1 MNNEQKPYDFM
12 KEVVRK
18 QPVDKAEL
26 LKKAGIL
33 IGSALAFGVIAA
45 FAFAAVSPYAQDI
58 FGSEESPKV
67 DIPADDAPED
77 TGEAQ
82 AAAEDAAGEQAQ
94 AVVETPA
101 ATLTLDQYRELY
113 SSMMDVADT
122 AEKSIVTV
130 IGLTNNT
137 DWFNQS
143 YESQRQ
149 LSGLVIANNGQDL
162 FIATEYRIVEN
173 VERIQVKFWN
183 ETQVD
188 ARYLKHDPHTGLA
201 VLKVPLS
208 SLSAEAAAGIPAA
221 MFGNSYSVTQG
232 EPVMAVG
239 SPAGYPD
246 AVSYGAVTS
255 LDNVVSTVDG
265 EYDILITDITG
276 SSEGS
281 GVLINLQGEV
291 IGLISQSFAGSG
303 GNTVAAVGISQIK
316 PLLERLSNSEPLIYS
331 GITGQDVTAAVSE
344 KTGIPE
350 GIWVDTVQADSPAML
365 AGIQS
370 GDVIVKVDE
379 EDVTTMSKY
388 QDYLES
394 CSQDQV
400 IRITALRKGT
410 EGYVEITFDVTL
422 GAL

>member
-1 MNNEQKPYDFM
+1 M

-33 IGSALAFGVIAA
+33 LGSAAAFGVIAA
-45 FAFAAVSPYAQDI
+45 FAFAAVSPYAQSV
-58 FGSEESPKV
+58 FGTDKSAKV
-67 DIPADDAPED
+67 DIPADDIPEEEETVQNTED
-77 TGEAQ
+77 AEADQTQNLQ
-82 AAAEDAAGEQAQ
+82 AA
-94 AVVETPA
+94 PA
-101 ATLTLDQYRELY
+101 AALTLDQYKDLY
-113 SSMMDVADT
+113 SSMMDVAKT
-122 AEKSIVTV
+122 AQKSIVTV
-130 IGLTNNT
+130 IGLANNT

-149 LSGLVIANNGQDL
+149 LSGLVVANNGQDL

-183 ETQVD
+183 DTQVD
-188 ARYLKHDPHTGLA
+188 ARYLKHDPNTGLA

-208 SLSAEAAAGIPAA
+208 SLSAEDAADIPAA
-221 MFGNSYSVTQG
+221 AFGNSYSVKQG
-232 EPVMAVG
+232 DPVIAVG
-239 SPAGYPD
+239 SPAGYPS

-255 LDNVVSTVDG
+255 MDNVISTVDG
-265 EYDILITDITG
+265 EYKMLNTDIAG

-281 GVLINLQGEV
+281 GVLINLEGQIV
-291 IGLISQSFAGSG
+291 GLISQNFAGNT
-303 GNTVAAVGISQIK
+303 GNTVAAIGISQIK
-316 PLLERLSNSEPLIYS
+316 PLLERLSNNEPLVYS
-331 GITGQDVTAAVSE
+331 GITGQDVTAEVSE

-350 GIWVDTVQADSPAML
+350 GIWVDTVKADSPAML

-370 GDVIVKVDE
+370 GDVIIKAD
-379 EDVTTMSKY
+379 DTDTTTMSKY

-394 CSQDQV
+394 CSQNQV
-400 IRITALRKGT
+400 IQITALRKGT
-410 EGYVEITFDVTL
+410 EGYVEIVFDVTL

>member
-1 MNNEQKPYDFM
+1 M

-33 IGSALAFGVIAA
+33 LGSAAAFGVIAA
-45 FAFAAVSPYAQDI
+45 FAFAAVSPYAQSV
-58 FGSEESPKV
+58 FGTDKSAKI
-67 DIPADDAPED
+67 DIPADDIPEEEETVQNTED
-77 TGEAQ
+77 AETDQTQNLQ
-82 AAAEDAAGEQAQ
+82 AA
-94 AVVETPA
+94 PA
-101 ATLTLDQYRELY
+101 AALTLDQYKDLY
-113 SSMMDVADT
+113 SSMMDVAKT
-122 AEKSIVTV
+122 AQKSIVTV
-130 IGLTNNT
+130 IGLANNT

-149 LSGLVIANNGQDL
+149 LSGLVVANNGQDL

-183 ETQVD
+183 DTQVD
-188 ARYLKHDPHTGLA
+188 ARYLKHDPNTGLA

-208 SLSAEAAAGIPAA
+208 SLSAEDAADIPAA
-221 MFGNSYSVTQG
+221 AFGNSYSVKQG
-232 EPVMAVG
+232 DPVIAVG
-239 SPAGYPD
+239 SPAGYPS

-255 LDNVVSTVDG
+255 MDNVISTVDG
-265 EYDILITDITG
+265 EYKMLNTDIAG

-281 GVLINLQGEV
+281 GVLINLEGQIV
-291 IGLISQSFAGSG
+291 GLISQNFAGNT
-303 GNTVAAVGISQIK
+303 GNTVAAIGISQIK
-316 PLLERLSNSEPLIYS
+316 PLLERLSNNEPLIYS
-331 GITGQDVTAAVSE
+331 GITGQDVTAEVSE

-350 GIWVDTVQADSPAML
+350 GIWVDTVKADSPAML

-370 GDVIVKVDE
+370 GDVIIKAD
-379 EDVTTMSKY
+379 DTDTTTMSKY

-394 CSQDQV
+394 CSQNQV
-400 IRITALRKGT
+400 IQITALRKGT
-410 EGYVEITFDVTL
+410 EGYVEIVFDVTL

>member
-1 MNNEQKPYDFM
+1 M

-33 IGSALAFGVIAA
+33 LGSAAAFGVIAA
-45 FAFAAVSPYAQDI
+45 FAFAAVSPYAQSV
-58 FGSEESPKV
+58 FGTDKSAKV
-67 DIPADDAPED
+67 DIPADDIPEEEETVQNTED
-77 TGEAQ
+77 AEADQTQNLQ
-82 AAAEDAAGEQAQ
+82 AA
-94 AVVETPA
+94 PA
-101 ATLTLDQYRELY
+101 AALTLDQYKDLY
-113 SSMMDVADT
+113 SSMMDVAKT
-122 AEKSIVTV
+122 AQKSIVTV
-130 IGLTNNT
+130 IGLANNT

-149 LSGLVIANNGQDL
+149 LSGLVVANNGQDL

-183 ETQVD
+183 DTQVD
-188 ARYLKHDPHTGLA
+188 ARYLKHDPNTGLA

-208 SLSAEAAAGIPAA
+208 SLSAEDAADIPAA
-221 MFGNSYSVTQG
+221 AFGNSYSVKQG
-232 EPVMAVG
+232 DPVIAVG
-239 SPAGYPD
+239 SPAGYPS

-255 LDNVVSTVDG
+255 MDNVISTVDG
-265 EYDILITDITG
+265 EYKMLNTDIAG

-281 GVLINLQGEV
+281 GVLINLEGQIV
-291 IGLISQSFAGSG
+291 GLISQNFAGNT
-303 GNTVAAVGISQIK
+303 GNTVAAIGISQIK
-316 PLLERLSNSEPLIYS
+316 PLLERLSNNEPLIYS
-331 GITGQDVTAAVSE
+331 GITGQDVTAEVSE

-350 GIWVDTVQADSPAML
+350 GIWVDTVKADSPAML

-370 GDVIVKVDE
+370 GDVIIKAD
-379 EDVTTMSKY
+379 DTDTTTMSKY

-394 CSQDQV
+394 CSQNQV
-400 IRITALRKGT
+400 IQITALRKGT
-410 EGYVEITFDVTL
+410 EGYVEIVFDVTL

>member
-1 MNNEQKPYDFM
+1 M

-33 IGSALAFGVIAA
+33 LGSAAAFGVIAA
-45 FAFAAVSPYAQDI
+45 FAFAAVSPYAQSV
-58 FGSEESPKV
+58 FGTDKSAKV
-67 DIPADDAPED
+67 DIPADDIPEEEETVQNTED
-77 TGEAQ
+77 AEADQTQNLQ
-82 AAAEDAAGEQAQ
+82 AA
-94 AVVETPA
+94 PA
-101 ATLTLDQYRELY
+101 AALTLDQYKDLY
-113 SSMMDVADT
+113 SSMMDVAKT
-122 AEKSIVTV
+122 AQKSIVTV
-130 IGLTNNT
+130 IGLANNT

-149 LSGLVIANNGQDL
+149 LSGLVVANNGQDL

-183 ETQVD
+183 DTQVD
-188 ARYLKHDPHTGLA
+188 ARYLKHDPNTGLA
-201 VLKVPLS
+201 VLKVQLS
-208 SLSAEAAAGIPAA
+208 SLSAEAAANIAA
-221 MFGNSYSVTQG
+221 ATFGNSYSVMQG
-232 EPVMAVG
+232 DPVIAVG
-239 SPAGYPD
+239 SPAGYPY

-255 LDNVVSTVDG
+255 MDNVISTVDG
-265 EYDILITDITG
+265 EYKMLNTDIAG

-281 GVLINLQGEV
+281 GVLINLEGQIV
-291 IGLISQSFAGSG
+291 GLISQNFAGNT
-303 GNTVAAVGISQIK
+303 GNTVAAIGISQIK
-316 PLLERLSNSEPLIYS
+316 PLLERLSNNEPLIYS
-331 GITGQDVTAAVSE
+331 GITGQDVTAEVSE

-370 GDVIVKVDE
+370 GDVIIKAD
-379 EDVTTMSKY
+379 DTDTTTMSKY

-394 CSQDQV
+394 CSQNQV
-400 IRITALRKGT
+400 IQITALRKGT
-410 EGYVEITFDVTL
+410 EGYVEIVFDVTL

>member
-33 IGSALAFGVIAA
+33 LGSAAAFGVIAA
-45 FAFAAVSPYAQDI
+45 FAFAAVSPYAQSV
-58 FGSEESPKV
+58 FGTDKSAKV
-67 DIPADDAPED
+67 DIPADDIPEEEETVQNTED
-77 TGEAQ
+77 AEADQTQNLQ
-82 AAAEDAAGEQAQ
+82 AA
-94 AVVETPA
+94 PA
-101 ATLTLDQYRELY
+101 ATLTLDQYKDLY
-113 SSMMDVADT
+113 SSMMDVAKT
-122 AEKSIVTV
+122 AQKSIVTV
-130 IGLTNNT
+130 IGLANNT

-149 LSGLVIANNGQDL
+149 LAGLVVANNGQDL

-183 ETQVD
+183 DTQVD
-188 ARYLKHDPHTGLA
+188 ARYLKHDPNTGLA

-208 SLSAEAAAGIPAA
+208 SLSAEDAADIPAA
-221 MFGNSYSVTQG
+221 AFGNSYSVKQG
-232 EPVMAVG
+232 DPVIAVG
-239 SPAGYPD
+239 SPAGYPS

-255 LDNVVSTVDG
+255 MDNVISTVDG
-265 EYDILITDITG
+265 EYKMLNTDIAG

-281 GVLINLQGEV
+281 GVLINLEGQIV
-291 IGLISQSFAGSG
+291 GLISQNFAGNT
-303 GNTVAAVGISQIK
+303 GNTVAAIGISQIK
-316 PLLERLSNSEPLIYS
+316 PLLERLSNNEPLIYS
-331 GITGQDVTAAVSE
+331 GITGQDVTAEVSE

-350 GIWVDTVQADSPAML
+350 GIWVDTVKADSPAML

-370 GDVIVKVDE
+370 GDVIIKAD
-379 EDVTTMSKY
+379 DTDTTTMSKY

-394 CSQDQV
+394 CSQNQV
-400 IRITALRKGT
+400 IQITALRKGT
-410 EGYVEITFDVTL
+410 EGYVEIVFDVTL

>member
-33 IGSALAFGVIAA
+33 LGSAAAFGVIAA
-45 FAFAAVSPYAQDI
+45 FAFAAVSPYAQSV
-58 FGSEESPKV
+58 FGTDKSAKI
-67 DIPADDAPED
+67 DIPADDIPEEEETVQNTED
-77 TGEAQ
+77 AEPDQTQNLQ
-82 AAAEDAAGEQAQ
+82 AA
-94 AVVETPA
+94 PA
-101 ATLTLDQYRELY
+101 AALTLDQYKDLY
-113 SSMMDVADT
+113 SSMMDVAKT
-122 AEKSIVTV
+122 AQKSIVTV
-130 IGLTNNT
+130 IGLANNT

-149 LSGLVIANNGQDL
+149 LSGLVVANNGQDL

-183 ETQVD
+183 DTQVD
-188 ARYLKHDPHTGLA
+188 ARYLKHDPNTGLA

-208 SLSAEAAAGIPAA
+208 SLSAEDAADIPAA
-221 MFGNSYSVTQG
+221 AFGNSYSVKQG
-232 EPVMAVG
+232 DPVIAVG
-239 SPAGYPD
+239 SPAGYPS

-255 LDNVVSTVDG
+255 MDNVISTVDG
-265 EYDILITDITG
+265 EYKMLNTDIAG

-281 GVLINLQGEV
+281 GVLINLEGQIV
-291 IGLISQSFAGSG
+291 GLISQNFAGNT
-303 GNTVAAVGISQIK
+303 GNTVAAIGISQIK
-316 PLLERLSNSEPLIYS
+316 PLLERLSNNEPLIYS
-331 GITGQDVTAAVSE
+331 GITGQDVTAEVSE

-350 GIWVDTVQADSPAML
+350 GIWVDTVKADSPAML

-370 GDVIVKVDE
+370 GDVIIKAD
-379 EDVTTMSKY
+379 DTDTTTMSKY

-394 CSQDQV
+394 CSQNQV
-400 IRITALRKGT
+400 IQITALRKGT
-410 EGYVEITFDVTL
+410 EGYVEIVFDVTL

>member
-33 IGSALAFGVIAA
+33 LGSAAAFGVIAA
-45 FAFAAVSPYAQDI
+45 FAFAAVSPYAQSV
-58 FGSEESPKV
+58 FGTDKSAKI
-67 DIPADDAPED
+67 DIPADDIPEEEETVQNTED
-77 TGEAQ
+77 AETDQTQNLQ
-82 AAAEDAAGEQAQ
+82 AA
-94 AVVETPA
+94 PA
-101 ATLTLDQYRELY
+101 AALTLDQYKDLY
-113 SSMMDVADT
+113 SSMMDVAKT
-122 AEKSIVTV
+122 AQKSIVTV
-130 IGLTNNT
+130 IGLANNT

-149 LSGLVIANNGQDL
+149 LSGLVVANNGQDL

-183 ETQVD
+183 DTQVD
-188 ARYLKHDPHTGLA
+188 ARYLKHDPNTGLA

-208 SLSAEAAAGIPAA
+208 SLSAEDAADIPAA
-221 MFGNSYSVTQG
+221 AFGNSYSVKQG
-232 EPVMAVG
+232 DPVIAVG
-239 SPAGYPD
+239 SPAGYPS

-255 LDNVVSTVDG
+255 MDNVISTVDG
-265 EYDILITDITG
+265 EYKMLNTDIAG

-281 GVLINLQGEV
+281 GVLINLEGQIV
-291 IGLISQSFAGSG
+291 GLISQNFAGNT
-303 GNTVAAVGISQIK
+303 GNTVAAIGISQIK
-316 PLLERLSNSEPLIYS
+316 PLLERLSNNEPLIYS
-331 GITGQDVTAAVSE
+331 GITGQDVTAEVSE

-350 GIWVDTVQADSPAML
+350 GIWVDTVKADSPAML

-370 GDVIVKVDE
+370 GDVIIKAD
-379 EDVTTMSKY
+379 DTDTTTMSKY

-394 CSQDQV
+394 CSQNQV
-400 IRITALRKGT
+400 IQITALRKGT
-410 EGYVEITFDVTL
+410 EGYVEIVFDVTL

>member
-33 IGSALAFGVIAA
+33 LGSAAAFGVIAA
-45 FAFAAVSPYAQDI
+45 FAFAAVSPYAQSV
-58 FGSEESPKV
+58 FGTDKSAKV
-67 DIPADDAPED
+67 DIPADDIPEEEETVQNTED
-77 TGEAQ
+77 AEADQTQNLQ
-82 AAAEDAAGEQAQ
+82 AA
-94 AVVETPA
+94 PA
-101 ATLTLDQYRELY
+101 AALTLDQYKDLY
-113 SSMMDVADT
+113 SSMMDVAKT
-122 AEKSIVTV
+122 AQKSIVTV
-130 IGLTNNT
+130 IGLANNT

-149 LSGLVIANNGQDL
+149 LSGLVVANNGQDL

-183 ETQVD
+183 DTQVD
-188 ARYLKHDPHTGLA
+188 ARYLKHDPNTGLA

-208 SLSAEAAAGIPAA
+208 SLSAEDAADIPAA
-221 MFGNSYSVTQG
+221 TFGNSYSVKQG
-232 EPVMAVG
+232 DPVIAVG
-239 SPAGYPD
+239 SPAGYPS

-255 LDNVVSTVDG
+255 MDNVISTVDG
-265 EYDILITDITG
+265 EYKMLNTDIAG

-281 GVLINLQGEV
+281 GVLINLEGQIV
-291 IGLISQSFAGSG
+291 GLISQNFAGNT
-303 GNTVAAVGISQIK
+303 GNTVAAIGISQIK
-316 PLLERLSNSEPLIYS
+316 PVLERLSNNEPLIYS
-331 GITGQDVTAAVSE
+331 GITGQDVTAEVSE

-350 GIWVDTVQADSPAML
+350 GIWVDTVKADSPAML

-370 GDVIVKVDE
+370 GDVIIKAD
-379 EDVTTMSKY
+379 DTDTTTMSKY

-394 CSQDQV
+394 CSQNQV
-400 IRITALRKGT
+400 IQITALRKGT
-410 EGYVEITFDVTL
+410 EGYVEIVFDVTL

>member
-33 IGSALAFGVIAA
+33 LGSAAAFGVIAA
-45 FAFAAVSPYAQDI
+45 FAFAAVSPYAQSV
-58 FGSEESPKV
+58 FGTDKSAKV
-67 DIPADDAPED
+67 DIPADDIPEEEETVQNTED
-77 TGEAQ
+77 AEADQTQNLQ
-82 AAAEDAAGEQAQ
+82 AA
-94 AVVETPA
+94 PA
-101 ATLTLDQYRELY
+101 ATLTLDQYKDLY
-113 SSMMDVADT
+113 SSMMDVAKT
-122 AEKSIVTV
+122 AQKSIVTV
-130 IGLTNNT
+130 IGLANNT

-149 LSGLVIANNGQDL
+149 LSGLVVANNGQDL

-183 ETQVD
+183 DTQVD
-188 ARYLKHDPHTGLA
+188 ARYLKHDPNTGLA

-208 SLSAEAAAGIPAA
+208 SLSAEDAADIPAA
-221 MFGNSYSVTQG
+221 TFGNSYSVKQG
-232 EPVMAVG
+232 DPVIAVG
-239 SPAGYPD
+239 SPAGYPS

-255 LDNVVSTVDG
+255 MDNVISTVDG
-265 EYDILITDITG
+265 EYKMLNTDIAG

-281 GVLINLQGEV
+281 GVLINLEGQIV
-291 IGLISQSFAGSG
+291 GLISQNFAGNT
-303 GNTVAAVGISQIK
+303 GNTVAAIGISQIK
-316 PLLERLSNSEPLIYS
+316 PLLERLSNNEPLIYS
-331 GITGQDVTAAVSE
+331 GITGQDVTAEVSE

-350 GIWVDTVQADSPAML
+350 GIWVDTVKADSPAML

-370 GDVIVKVDE
+370 GDVIIKAD
-379 EDVTTMSKY
+379 DTDTTTMSKY

-394 CSQDQV
+394 CSQNQV
-400 IRITALRKGT
+400 IQITALRKGT
-410 EGYVEITFDVTL
+410 EGYVEIVFDVTL

>member
-33 IGSALAFGVIAA
+33 LGSAAAFGVIAA
-45 FAFAAVSPYAQDI
+45 FAFAAVSPYAQSV
-58 FGSEESPKV
+58 FGTDKSAKV
-67 DIPADDAPED
+67 DIPADDIPEEEETVQNTED
-77 TGEAQ
+77 AEADQTQNLQ
-82 AAAEDAAGEQAQ
+82 AA
-94 AVVETPA
+94 PA
-101 ATLTLDQYRELY
+101 ATLTLDQYKDLY
-113 SSMMDVADT
+113 SSMMDVAKT
-122 AEKSIVTV
+122 AQKSIVTV
-130 IGLTNNT
+130 IGLANNT

-149 LSGLVIANNGQDL
+149 LSGLVVANNGQDL

-183 ETQVD
+183 DTQVD
-188 ARYLKHDPHTGLA
+188 ARYLKHDPNTGLA

-208 SLSAEAAAGIPAA
+208 SLSAEDAADIPAA
-221 MFGNSYSVTQG
+221 TFGNSYSVKQG
-232 EPVMAVG
+232 DPVIAVG
-239 SPAGYPD
+239 SPAGYPS

-255 LDNVVSTVDG
+255 MDNVISTVDG
-265 EYDILITDITG
+265 EYKMLNTDIAG

-281 GVLINLQGEV
+281 GVLINLEGQIV
-291 IGLISQSFAGSG
+291 GLISQNFAGNT
-303 GNTVAAVGISQIK
+303 GNTVAAIGISQIK
-316 PLLERLSNSEPLIYS
+316 PLLERLSNNEPLIYS
-331 GITGQDVTAAVSE
+331 GITGQDVTAEVSE

-350 GIWVDTVQADSPAML
+350 GIWVDTVKADSPAML

-370 GDVIVKVDE
+370 GDVIIKAD
-379 EDVTTMSKY
+379 DTDTTTMSKY

-394 CSQDQV
+394 CSQNQV
-400 IRITALRKGT
+400 VQITALRKGT
-410 EGYVEITFDVTL
+410 EGYVEIVFDVTL

>member
-33 IGSALAFGVIAA
+33 LGSAAAFGVIAA
-45 FAFAAVSPYAQDI
+45 FAFAAVSPYAQSV
-58 FGSEESPKV
+58 FGTDKSAKV
-67 DIPADDAPED
+67 DIPADDIPEEEETVQNTED
-77 TGEAQ
+77 AEADQTQNLQ
-82 AAAEDAAGEQAQ
+82 AA
-94 AVVETPA
+94 PA
-101 ATLTLDQYRELY
+101 ATLTLDQYKDLY
-113 SSMMDVADT
+113 SSMMDVAKT
-122 AEKSIVTV
+122 AQKSIVTV
-130 IGLTNNT
+130 IGLANNT

-149 LSGLVIANNGQDL
+149 LAGLVVANNGQDL

-183 ETQVD
+183 DTQVD
-188 ARYLKHDPHTGLA
+188 ARYLKHDPNTGLA

-208 SLSAEAAAGIPAA
+208 SLSAEDAADIPAA
-221 MFGNSYSVTQG
+221 TFGNSYSVKQG
-232 EPVMAVG
+232 DPVIAVG
-239 SPAGYPD
+239 SPAGYPS

-255 LDNVVSTVDG
+255 MDNVISTVDG
-265 EYDILITDITG
+265 EYKMLNTDIAG

-281 GVLINLQGEV
+281 GVLINLEGQIV
-291 IGLISQSFAGSG
+291 GLISQNFAGNT
-303 GNTVAAVGISQIK
+303 GNTVAAIGISQIK
-316 PLLERLSNSEPLIYS
+316 PLLERLSNNEPLIYS
-331 GITGQDVTAAVSE
+331 GITGQDVTAEVSE

-350 GIWVDTVQADSPAML
+350 GIWVDTVKADSPAML

-370 GDVIVKVDE
+370 GDVIIKAD
-379 EDVTTMSKY
+379 DTDTTTMSKY

-394 CSQDQV
+394 CSQNQV
-400 IRITALRKGT
+400 IQITALRKGT
-410 EGYVEITFDVTL
+410 EGYVEIVFDVTL

>member
-33 IGSALAFGVIAA
+33 LGSAAAFGVIAA
-45 FAFAAVSPYAQDI
+45 FAFAAVSPYAQSV
-58 FGSEESPKV
+58 FGTDKSAKV
-67 DIPADDAPED
+67 DIPADDIPEEEETVQNTED
-77 TGEAQ
+77 AEADQTQNLQ
-82 AAAEDAAGEQAQ
+82 AA
-94 AVVETPA
+94 PA
-101 ATLTLDQYRELY
+101 AALTLDQYKDLY
-113 SSMMDVADT
+113 SSMMDVAKT
-122 AEKSIVTV
+122 AQKSIVTV
-130 IGLTNNT
+130 IGLANNT

-149 LSGLVIANNGQDL
+149 LSGLVVANNGQDL

-183 ETQVD
+183 DTQVD
-188 ARYLKHDPHTGLA
+188 ARYLKHDPNTGLA

-208 SLSAEAAAGIPAA
+208 SLSAEDAADIPAA
-221 MFGNSYSVTQG
+221 AFGNSYSVKQG
-232 EPVMAVG
+232 DPVIAVG
-239 SPAGYPD
+239 SPAGYPS

-255 LDNVVSTVDG
+255 MDNVISTVDG
-265 EYDILITDITG
+265 EYKMLNTDIAG

-281 GVLINLQGEV
+281 GVLINLEGQIV
-291 IGLISQSFAGSG
+291 GLISQNFAGNT
-303 GNTVAAVGISQIK
+303 GNTVAAIGISQIK
-316 PLLERLSNSEPLIYS
+316 PLLEKLSNNEPLVYS
-331 GITGQDVTAAVSE
+331 GITGQDVTAEVSE

-350 GIWVDTVQADSPAML
+350 GIWVDTVKADSPAML

-370 GDVIVKVDE
+370 GDVIIKAD
-379 EDVTTMSKY
+379 DTDTTTMSKY

-394 CSQDQV
+394 CSQNQV
-400 IRITALRKGT
+400 IQITALRKGT
-410 EGYVEITFDVTL
+410 EGYVEIVFDVTL

>member
-33 IGSALAFGVIAA
+33 LGSAAAFGVIAA
-45 FAFAAVSPYAQDI
+45 FAFAAVSPYAQSV
-58 FGSEESPKV
+58 FGTDKSAKV
-67 DIPADDAPED
+67 DIPADDIPEEEETVQNTED
-77 TGEAQ
+77 AEADQTQNLQ
-82 AAAEDAAGEQAQ
+82 AA
-94 AVVETPA
+94 PA
-101 ATLTLDQYRELY
+101 AALTLDQYKDLY
-113 SSMMDVADT
+113 SSMMDVAKT
-122 AEKSIVTV
+122 AQKSIVTV
-130 IGLTNNT
+130 IGLANNT

-149 LSGLVIANNGQDL
+149 LSGLVVANNGQDL

-183 ETQVD
+183 DTQVD
-188 ARYLKHDPHTGLA
+188 ARYLKHDPNTGLA

-208 SLSAEAAAGIPAA
+208 SLSAEDAADIPAA
-221 MFGNSYSVTQG
+221 AFGNSYSVKQG
-232 EPVMAVG
+232 DPVIAVG
-239 SPAGYPD
+239 SPAGYPS

-255 LDNVVSTVDG
+255 MDNVISTVDG
-265 EYDILITDITG
+265 EYKMLNTDIAG

-281 GVLINLQGEV
+281 GVLINLEGQIV
-291 IGLISQSFAGSG
+291 GLISQNFAGNT
-303 GNTVAAVGISQIK
+303 GNTVAAIGISQIK
-316 PLLERLSNSEPLIYS
+316 PLLERLSNNEPLIYS
-331 GITGQDVTAAVSE
+331 GITGQDVTAEVSE

-350 GIWVDTVQADSPAML
+350 GIWVDTVKADSPAML

-370 GDVIVKVDE
+370 GDVIIKAD
-379 EDVTTMSKY
+379 DTDTTTMSKY

-394 CSQDQV
+394 CSQNQV
-400 IRITALRKGT
+400 IQITALRKGT
-410 EGYVEITFDVTL
+410 EGYVEIVFDVTL

>member
-33 IGSALAFGVIAA
+33 LGSAAAFGVIAA
-45 FAFAAVSPYAQDI
+45 FAFAAVSPYAQSV
-58 FGSEESPKV
+58 FGTDKSAKV
-67 DIPADDAPED
+67 DIPADDIPEEEETVQNTED
-77 TGEAQ
+77 AEADQTQNLQ
-82 AAAEDAAGEQAQ
+82 AA
-94 AVVETPA
+94 PA
-101 ATLTLDQYRELY
+101 AALTLDQYKDLY
-113 SSMMDVADT
+113 SSMMDVAKT
-122 AEKSIVTV
+122 AQKSIVTV
-130 IGLTNNT
+130 IGLANNT

-149 LSGLVIANNGQDL
+149 LSGLVVANNGQDL

-183 ETQVD
+183 DTQVD
-188 ARYLKHDPHTGLA
+188 ARYLKHDPNTGLA

-208 SLSAEAAAGIPAA
+208 SLSAEDAADIPAA
-221 MFGNSYSVTQG
+221 TFGNSYSVKQG
-232 EPVMAVG
+232 DPVIAVG
-239 SPAGYPD
+239 SPAGYPS

-255 LDNVVSTVDG
+255 MDNVISTVDG
-265 EYDILITDITG
+265 EYKMLNTDIAG

-281 GVLINLQGEV
+281 GVLINLEGQIV
-291 IGLISQSFAGSG
+291 GLISQNFAGNT
-303 GNTVAAVGISQIK
+303 GNTVAAIGISQIK
-316 PLLERLSNSEPLIYS
+316 PLLERLSNNEPLIYS
-331 GITGQDVTAAVSE
+331 GITGQDVTAEVSE

-350 GIWVDTVQADSPAML
+350 GIWVDTVKADSPAML

-370 GDVIVKVDE
+370 GDVIIKAD
-379 EDVTTMSKY
+379 DTDTTTMSKY

-394 CSQDQV
+394 CSQNQV
-400 IRITALRKGT
+400 IQITALRKGT
-410 EGYVEITFDVTL
+410 EGYVEIVFDVTL

>member
-33 IGSALAFGVIAA
+33 LGSAAAFGVIAA
-45 FAFAAVSPYAQDI
+45 FAFAAVSPYAQSV
-58 FGSEESPKV
+58 FGTDKSAKV
-67 DIPADDAPED
+67 DIPADDIPEEEETVQNTED
-77 TGEAQ
+77 AEADQTQNLQ
-82 AAAEDAAGEQAQ
+82 AA
-94 AVVETPA
+94 PA
-101 ATLTLDQYRELY
+101 AALTLDQYKDLY
-113 SSMMDVADT
+113 SSMMDVAKT
-122 AEKSIVTV
+122 AQKSIVTV
-130 IGLTNNT
+130 IGLANNT

-149 LSGLVIANNGQDL
+149 LSGLVVANNGQDL

-183 ETQVD
+183 DTQVD
-188 ARYLKHDPHTGLA
+188 ARYLKHDPNTGLA

-208 SLSAEAAAGIPAA
+208 SLSAEDAADIPAA
-221 MFGNSYSVTQG
+221 TFGNSYSVKQG
-232 EPVMAVG
+232 DPVIAVG
-239 SPAGYPD
+239 SPAGYPS

-255 LDNVVSTVDG
+255 MDNVISTVDG
-265 EYDILITDITG
+265 EYKMLNTDIAG

-281 GVLINLQGEV
+281 GVLINLEGQIV
-291 IGLISQSFAGSG
+291 GLISQNFAGNT
-303 GNTVAAVGISQIK
+303 GNTVAAIGISQIK
-316 PLLERLSNSEPLIYS
+316 PLLERLSNNEPLVYS
-331 GITGQDVTAAVSE
+331 GITGQDVTAEVSE

-350 GIWVDTVQADSPAML
+350 GIWVDTVKADSPAML

-370 GDVIVKVDE
+370 GDVIIKAD
-379 EDVTTMSKY
+379 DTDTTTMSKY

-394 CSQDQV
+394 CSQNQV
-400 IRITALRKGT
+400 IQITALRKGT
-410 EGYVEITFDVTL
+410 EGYVEIVFDVTL

>member
-33 IGSALAFGVIAA
+33 LGSAAAFGVIAA
-45 FAFAAVSPYAQDI
+45 FAFAAVSPYAQSV
-58 FGSEESPKV
+58 FGTDKSAKI
-67 DIPADDAPED
+67 DIPADDIPEEEETVQNTEDAEADQTQNLQTAP
-77 TGEAQ
+77 
-82 AAAEDAAGEQAQ
+82 AAA
-94 AVVETPA
+94 
-101 ATLTLDQYRELY
+101 LTLDQYKDLY
-113 SSMMDVADT
+113 SSMMDVAKT
-122 AEKSIVTV
+122 AQKSIVTV
-130 IGLTNNT
+130 IGLANNT

-149 LSGLVIANNGQDL
+149 LSGLVVANNGQDL

-183 ETQVD
+183 DTQVD
-188 ARYLKHDPHTGLA
+188 ARYLKHDPNTGLA

-208 SLSAEAAAGIPAA
+208 SLSAEDAADIPAA
-221 MFGNSYSVTQG
+221 AFGNSYSVKQG
-232 EPVMAVG
+232 DPVIAVG
-239 SPAGYPD
+239 SPAGYPS

-255 LDNVVSTVDG
+255 MDNVISTVDG
-265 EYDILITDITG
+265 EYKMLNTDIAG

-281 GVLINLQGEV
+281 GVLINLEGQIV
-291 IGLISQSFAGSG
+291 GLISQNFAGNT
-303 GNTVAAVGISQIK
+303 GNTVAAIGISQIK
-316 PLLERLSNSEPLIYS
+316 PLLERLSNNEPLIYS
-331 GITGQDVTAAVSE
+331 GITGQDVTAEVSE

-350 GIWVDTVQADSPAML
+350 GIWVDTVKADSPAML

-370 GDVIVKVDE
+370 GDVIIKAD
-379 EDVTTMSKY
+379 DTDTTTMSKY

-394 CSQDQV
+394 CSQNQV
-400 IRITALRKGT
+400 IQITALRKGT
-410 EGYVEITFDVTL
+410 EGYVEIVFDVTL

>member
-33 IGSALAFGVIAA
+33 LGSAAAFGVIAA
-45 FAFAAVSPYAQDI
+45 FAFAAVSPYAQSV
-58 FGSEESPKV
+58 FGTDKSAKV
-67 DIPADDAPED
+67 DIPADDIPEEEETVQNTED
-77 TGEAQ
+77 AEADQTQNLQ
-82 AAAEDAAGEQAQ
+82 AA
-94 AVVETPA
+94 PA
-101 ATLTLDQYRELY
+101 AALTLDQYKDLY
-113 SSMMDVADT
+113 SSMMDVAKT
-122 AEKSIVTV
+122 AQKSIVTV
-130 IGLTNNT
+130 IGLANNT

-149 LSGLVIANNGQDL
+149 LAGLVVANNGQDL

-183 ETQVD
+183 DTQVD
-188 ARYLKHDPHTGLA
+188 ARYLKHDPNTGLA

-208 SLSAEAAAGIPAA
+208 SLSAEDAADIPAA
-221 MFGNSYSVTQG
+221 AFGNSYSVKQG
-232 EPVMAVG
+232 DPVIAVG
-239 SPAGYPD
+239 SPAGYPS

-255 LDNVVSTVDG
+255 MDNVISTVDG
-265 EYDILITDITG
+265 EYKMLNTDIAG

-281 GVLINLQGEV
+281 GVLINLEGQIV
-291 IGLISQSFAGSG
+291 GLISQNFAGNT
-303 GNTVAAVGISQIK
+303 GNTVAAIGISQIK
-316 PLLERLSNSEPLIYS
+316 PLLERLSNNEPLIYS
-331 GITGQDVTAAVSE
+331 GITGQDVTAEVSE

-350 GIWVDTVQADSPAML
+350 GIWVDTVKADSPAML

-370 GDVIVKVDE
+370 GDVIIKAD
-379 EDVTTMSKY
+379 DTDTTTMSKY

-394 CSQDQV
+394 CSQNQV
-400 IRITALRKGT
+400 IQITALRKGT
-410 EGYVEITFDVTL
+410 EGYVEIVFDVTL

>member
-33 IGSALAFGVIAA
+33 LGSAAAFGVIAA
-45 FAFAAVSPYAQDI
+45 FAFAAVSPYAQSV
-58 FGSEESPKV
+58 FGTDKSAKV
-67 DIPADDAPED
+67 DIPADDIPEEEETVQNTED
-77 TGEAQ
+77 AEPDQTQNLQ
-82 AAAEDAAGEQAQ
+82 AA
-94 AVVETPA
+94 PA
-101 ATLTLDQYRELY
+101 AALTLDQYKDLY
-113 SSMMDVADT
+113 SSMMDVAKT
-122 AEKSIVTV
+122 AQKSIVTV
-130 IGLTNNT
+130 IGLANNT

-149 LSGLVIANNGQDL
+149 LSGLVVANNGQDL

-183 ETQVD
+183 DTQVD
-188 ARYLKHDPHTGLA
+188 ARYLKHDPNTGLA

-208 SLSAEAAAGIPAA
+208 SLSAEDAADIPAA
-221 MFGNSYSVTQG
+221 AFGNSYSVKQG
-232 EPVMAVG
+232 DPVIAVG
-239 SPAGYPD
+239 SPAGYPS

-255 LDNVVSTVDG
+255 MDNVISTVDG
-265 EYDILITDITG
+265 EYKMLNTDIAG

-281 GVLINLQGEV
+281 GVLINLEGQIV
-291 IGLISQSFAGSG
+291 GLISQNFAGNT
-303 GNTVAAVGISQIK
+303 GNTVAAIGISQIK
-316 PLLERLSNSEPLIYS
+316 PLLERLSNNEPLIYS
-331 GITGQDVTAAVSE
+331 GITGQDVTAEVSE

-350 GIWVDTVQADSPAML
+350 GIWVDTVKADSPAML

-370 GDVIVKVDE
+370 GDVIIKAD
-379 EDVTTMSKY
+379 DTDTTTMSKY

-394 CSQDQV
+394 CSQNQV
-400 IRITALRKGT
+400 IQITALRKGT
-410 EGYVEITFDVTL
+410 EGYVEIVFDVTL

>member
-33 IGSALAFGVIAA
+33 AGSAVAFGVIAA
-45 FAFAAVSPYAQDI
+45 FAFAAVSPYAQSI
-58 FGSEESPKV
+58 FGTHESAKV
-67 DIPADDAPED
+67 DIPADDVPDEN
-77 TGEAQ
+77 EAVQ
-82 AAAEDAAGEQAQ
+82 AAEDAEAAQ
-94 AVVETPA
+94 TQTVHETPA
-101 ATLTLDQYRELY
+101 AALTLDQYRELY
-113 SSMMDVADT
+113 GSMMDVAET
-122 AEKSIVTV
+122 AKKSIVTV
-130 IGLTNNT
+130 IGVTNNT

-149 LSGLVIANNGQDL
+149 LSGLVVANNGQDL

-183 ETQVD
+183 DTQVD
-188 ARYLKHDPHTGLA
+188 ARYLKHDPNTGLA

-208 SLSAEAAAGIPAA
+208 SLSAEDSANIPAA
-221 MFGNSYSVTQG
+221 TFGNSYSVAQG

-255 LDNVVSTVDG
+255 MDNVIPTVDG
-265 EYDILITDITG
+265 EYKMLNTDIAG

-281 GVLINLQGEV
+281 GVLINLQGQV
-291 IGLISQSFAGSG
+291 VGLISQSFAGST

-316 PLLERLSNSEPLIYS
+316 PLLERLSNNEPLIYS
-331 GITGQDVTAAVSE
+331 GITGQDVTAEVSE

-370 GDVIVKVDE
+370 GDVIVKAD
-379 EDVTTMSKY
+379 DTDTNTMSKY
-388 QDYLES
+388 QNYLES

-410 EGYVEITFDVTL
+410 EGYVEIVFDVTL

>member
-33 IGSALAFGVIAA
+33 LGSAAAFGVIAA
-45 FAFAAVSPYAQDI
+45 FAFAAVSPYAQSV
-58 FGSEESPKV
+58 FGTDKSAKI
-67 DIPADDAPED
+67 DIPADDIPEEEETVQNTED
-77 TGEAQ
+77 PETDQTQNLQ
-82 AAAEDAAGEQAQ
+82 AA
-94 AVVETPA
+94 PA
-101 ATLTLDQYRELY
+101 AALTLDQYKDLY
-113 SSMMDVADT
+113 SSMMDVAKT
-122 AEKSIVTV
+122 AQKSIVTV
-130 IGLTNNT
+130 IGLANNT

-149 LSGLVIANNGQDL
+149 LSGLVVANNGQDL

-183 ETQVD
+183 DTQVD
-188 ARYLKHDPHTGLA
+188 ARYLKHDPNTGLA

-208 SLSAEAAAGIPAA
+208 SLSAEDAADIPAA
-221 MFGNSYSVTQG
+221 AFGNSYSVKQG
-232 EPVMAVG
+232 DPVIAVG
-239 SPAGYPD
+239 SPAGYPS

-255 LDNVVSTVDG
+255 MDNVISTVDG
-265 EYDILITDITG
+265 EYKMLNTDIAG

-281 GVLINLQGEV
+281 GVLINLEGQIV
-291 IGLISQSFAGSG
+291 GLISQNFAGNT
-303 GNTVAAVGISQIK
+303 GNTVAAIGISQIK
-316 PLLERLSNSEPLIYS
+316 PLLERLSNNEPLIYS
-331 GITGQDVTAAVSE
+331 GITGQDVTAEVSE

-350 GIWVDTVQADSPAML
+350 GIWVDTVKADSPAML

-370 GDVIVKVDE
+370 GDVIIKAD
-379 EDVTTMSKY
+379 DTDTTTMSKY

-394 CSQDQV
+394 CSQNQV
-400 IRITALRKGT
+400 IQITALRKGT
-410 EGYVEITFDVTL
+410 EGYVEIVFDVTL